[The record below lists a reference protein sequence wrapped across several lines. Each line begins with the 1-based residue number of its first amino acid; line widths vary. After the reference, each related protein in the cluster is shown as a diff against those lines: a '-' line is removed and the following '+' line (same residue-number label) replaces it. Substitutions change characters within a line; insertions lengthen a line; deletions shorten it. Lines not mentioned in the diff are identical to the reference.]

1 MQNLPAPVKRRIKAL
16 KQLQLVTTN
25 IEAKFYEEVHA
36 LECAYYKMCAPL
48 YEKRSEIVSG
58 VYEPTDEQ
66 CVWESDDD
74 EEGLT
79 NDLKTKVNLEDDKE
93 QKKEEYDHFVF
104 IKYNIY
110 FIFIVIIHY
119 INFYLKINALNFYFN
134 HFMLQKN
141 I

>member
-48 YEKRSEIVSG
+48 YEKRSDIVSG

-79 NDLKTKVNLEDDKE
+79 NDLKTKANLEDDKE
-93 QKKEEYDHFVF
+93 QKKEEYDCYDLFLL
-104 IKYNIY
+104 NI
-110 FIFIVIIHY
+110 
-119 INFYLKINALNFYFN
+119 LKILMCGYKIKNYYFLL
-134 HFMLQKN
+134 HYFS
-141 I
+141 